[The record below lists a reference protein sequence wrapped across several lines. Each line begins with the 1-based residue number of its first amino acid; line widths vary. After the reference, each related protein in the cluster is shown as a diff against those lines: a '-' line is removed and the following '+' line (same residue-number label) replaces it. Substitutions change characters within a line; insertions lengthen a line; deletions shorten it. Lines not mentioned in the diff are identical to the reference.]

1 MRPHTVL
8 VGDSH
13 TIDIQ
18 STLGRSP
25 VRSCRP
31 APKVASYHTPILRTT
46 QVCLGKSFEW
56 YAQQSIPRT
65 VLEVPFCV
73 SRQISR
79 IRKEKSNGAF
89 EGPAWQGVGIFHR
102 DSRLYLVQ
110 SPFFLPHW
118 KKKAAQ
124 VVTLHS
130 YTRTDIQSQL
140 EGDTKRVHSAAS
152 GTVCIPETRFLY
164 VCVVSFDRDR

>member
-1 MRPHTVL
+1 M
-8 VGDSH
+8 
-13 TIDIQ
+13 DICG
-18 STLGRSP
+18 S
-25 VRSCRP
+25 V
-31 APKVASYHTPILRTT
+31 V
-46 QVCLGKSFEW
+46 
-56 YAQQSIPRT
+56 IPQ
-65 VLEVPFCV
+65 EVPFCV

-130 YTRTDIQSQL
+130 YTRTDIHSQL

-152 GTVCIPETRFLY
+152 GTVCIPETRFVY
-164 VCVVSFDRDR
+164 VCVVLFLSIFGRSY

>member
-1 MRPHTVL
+1 M
-8 VGDSH
+8 
-13 TIDIQ
+13 DI
-18 STLGRSP
+18 S
-25 VRSCRP
+25 V
-31 APKVASYHTPILRTT
+31 
-46 QVCLGKSFEW
+46 
-56 YAQQSIPRT
+56 IPQ
-65 VLEVPFCV
+65 EAPFCV

-79 IRKEKSNGAF
+79 IREEKSNGAF

-130 YTRTDIQSQL
+130 YTRTNIHSQL

-152 GTVCIPETRFLY
+152 GTVCIPETRFVY
-164 VCVVSFDRDR
+164 VLFLSIFGRSYLKRVAVATTNNNWQASRTNNNLLVSRLE